1 MHVDRR
7 FNPAMPA
14 VLLVITVAAMLSS
27 PVNPWPI
34 DGWFQTQYVLFEQ
47 APGADNY
54 TPIAAPAIYYKV
66 SHWIATVLG
75 LDLAGEFYVAAN
87 GQYALLFLS
96 VLFVYRF
103 FRLARAP
110 RMGVYISIGLQLF
123 VLSTGLPQAFWSENV
138 CLFLTAATLL
148 LVGRLQFAPISSPAD
163 FWGPTILM
171 ALTIGLLVVTRI
183 VPVFLIPVVC
193 ALLYGHVAHRQL
205 VACGLT
211 MCVVSAALVVALMAA
226 NEWRF
231 GRFEMTSSSGRHL
244 WQGVYEMAD
253 VALAN
258 SPEYQAL
265 KALDPGLRDWSFWN
279 VPMPAGESSGLA
291 RDAILGRLAK
301 QAITERPGLYLKTGM
316 TKFVRE
322 IGRRSGRLGFL
333 SGAYNP
339 LNRQEFLPSPAEKLR
354 GYQPWPSRWIS
365 ALLRQIHKVSI
376 WLYPVLVYLAFLTFA
391 AIVLLRVYASLARR
405 KLVAKREAIA
415 KRLLVAG
422 MFSAG
427 VVALVV
433 VAVPGRSTVDSVIT
447 SALCLMLLVLFLK
460 VMSDRSGDDLVMREG
475 SGLADARA
483 VRTSGLP
490 STSAL
495 CGSAGR
501 WKRLIRGTLCPT
513 FRCSQPWLARQSRSG
528 AGSFVRR

>member
-1 MHVDRR
+1 
-7 FNPAMPA
+7 MPA

-34 DGWFQTQYVLFEQ
+34 DGWFQTQYLLFEQ
-47 APGADNY
+47 AIGADNY

-66 SHWIATVLG
+66 SHWIAIVLG
-75 LDLAGEFYVAAN
+75 LDLAGEFYVAAI
-87 GQYALLFLS
+87 GQYALLLLS

-110 RMGVYISIGLQLF
+110 RMGAYISIGLLLF

-148 LVGRLQFAPISSPAD
+148 LVGRLHLAPISSPVG
-163 FWGPTILM
+163 FWVPTILM

-193 ALLYGHVAHRQL
+193 ALLYGRVAHRQL
-205 VACGLT
+205 LACGLT
-211 MCVVSAALVVALMAA
+211 MCVLSAALVVALMAA

-231 GRFEMTSSSGRHL
+231 GRFEITSSSGRHL
-244 WQGVYEMAD
+244 WQGVHEMAD

-265 KALDPGLRDWSFWN
+265 KALDPGQKDWNFWN

-291 RDAILGRLAK
+291 RDAILGRLAR
-301 QAITERPGLYLKTGM
+301 QAIAERPGLYLKTGM
-316 TKFVRE
+316 TKFVGE
-322 IGRRSGRLGFL
+322 IGQRPYRLGFL

-339 LNRQEFLPSPAEKLR
+339 LNRQELLPSPIEKLV
-354 GYQPWPSRWIS
+354 GYQPRPSRWIT
-365 ALLRQIHKVSI
+365 ALLRQIHEVSV
-376 WLYPVLVYLAFLTFA
+376 WLYAVMVYLAFLTFA
-391 AIVLLRVYASLARR
+391 AIVFLRVCASIARR

-422 MFSAG
+422 MFSGG

-433 VAVPGRSTVDSVIT
+433 VAVPGRSTVDFVIT

-460 VMSDRSGDDLVMREG
+460 VMNDRSSDDRVLREG
-475 SGLADARA
+475 TRLADARA
-483 VRTSGLP
+483 YVTLVCPLLRLFVVQ
-490 STSAL
+490 L
-495 CGSAGR
+495 AG
-501 WKRLIRGTLCPT
+501 G
-513 FRCSQPWLARQSRSG
+513 FG
-528 AGSFVRR
+528 